1 MKRCSK
7 GIFGIKKDPKNQ
19 ILFSFSARE
28 GEEWPSDDSDSDFLP
43 SEDED
48 TKPIRKKRQNKS
60 DDNQKKGPSTKSNDV
75 VPKKGVVCASLPEE
89 IWKYIFQI
97 VIKESGPLPFLC
109 RAAKVCKLWQGLAS
123 HPSLWRKVDLSFGW
137 IRPKKDTLKW
147 LVRERLSQ
155 CREINMTNWTLT
167 NDQLK
172 MVLQNCSELKCL
184 NLSYCKKLSQEGF
197 AALVDNG
204 EHLEKLDV
212 SFTAINANNIKDIV
226 MKHCKSIKELHIGGN
241 SYLNF
246 PALANRIY
254 ENCSGLEVLDV
265 SNCRFSGDY
274 VSIDVQKFQ
283 THCPL
288 LRVLRLGNSKF
299 RLKKTNGSLPGFEK
313 LQELSLGCLDSN
325 KSGGIN
331 TAFVYDILIK
341 SSELK
346 LLDLGGCWNME
357 DMTPLLGLPFTD
369 LEQLYLSSSPIRL
382 NNLLGPL
389 LQKCKHTLRILHID
403 KNIFLGDD
411 LDTALQELFP
421 LNSTSVLE
429 VVNAAETNISESS
442 VERLLRNCRNL
453 HYINLSSCRAL
464 PRGIKREYKDKE
476 IAKLKSFFGIK

>member
-1 MKRCSK
+1 MEM
-7 GIFGIKKDPKNQ
+7 DPKNQ
-19 ILFSFSARE
+19 ILFSFSARD

-48 TKPIRKKRQNKS
+48 TKPIRKKRQKKS
-60 DDNQKKGPSTKSNDV
+60 YENQETEPSTKSNDV
-75 VPKKGVVCASLPEE
+75 VPKKDVVCASLPEE
-89 IWKYIFQI
+89 IWEHIFQI

-123 HPSLWRKVDLSFGW
+123 LASLWRRVDLSFEW
-137 IRPKKDTLKW
+137 IRPKRYTLKW
-147 LVRERLSQ
+147 LVHERLSQ
-155 CREINMTNWTLT
+155 CREINLT
-167 NDQLK
+167 KWALTDDQLK

-197 AALVDNG
+197 AALVDNIA
-204 EHLEKLDV
+204 HLEKLDV
-212 SFTAINANNIKDIV
+212 SFTAININNIIDIV
-226 MKHCKSIKELHIGGN
+226 MKHCKSIKKLHIGGN
-241 SYLNF
+241 SYLNI
-246 PALANRIY
+246 PDLANRIY

-265 SNCRFSGDY
+265 SNCRFSGDDGEDH
-274 VSIDVQKFQ
+274 VRIDVQKFQ

-313 LQELSLGCLDSN
+313 LQELNLGWNSDA
-325 KSGGIN
+325 SGGIN
-331 TAFVYDILIK
+331 KTFVYDILIK

-346 LLDLGGCWNME
+346 LLDLGGCWNMQ
-357 DMTPLLGLPFTD
+357 DITPLLGLPFTD
-369 LEQLYLSSSPIRL
+369 LEQLYLSRSPIRF
-382 NNLLGPL
+382 NGLLGPL

-429 VVNAAETNISESS
+429 VVNAAQTNISESS

-453 HYINLSSCRAL
+453 HYINLLSCEAL
-464 PRGIKREYKDKE
+464 PRDIKREYKDKE
-476 IAKLKSFFGIK
+476 IAELKSFFGIK